1 MSAEALA
8 SLIRR
13 VRVETGQLALAAQG
27 DDALRLRAMEIDLL
41 AEAVNR
47 RLGYF
52 SDDPQSFPLVSE
64 RFHP

>member
-27 DDALRLRAMEIDLL
+27 DDGLRLRAMELDLL
-41 AEAVNR
+41 AEAMNQ
-47 RLGYF
+47 RLGCFADY
-52 SDDPQSFPLVSE
+52 SPLSPLVSGYS
-64 RFHP
+64 